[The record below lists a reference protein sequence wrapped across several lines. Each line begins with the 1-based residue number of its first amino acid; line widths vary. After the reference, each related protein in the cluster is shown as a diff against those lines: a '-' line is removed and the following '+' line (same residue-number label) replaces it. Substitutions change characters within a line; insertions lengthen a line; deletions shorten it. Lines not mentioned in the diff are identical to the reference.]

1 MNEETRNE
9 VIEEGNTEV
18 AEVKETKEGIG
29 SKAKS
34 WIKRNGKKIGKG
46 ILITAGLGLAYV
58 LGRNSSTVSEND
70 ADDDTNTDID
80 AVDVE
85 FTETEG
91 E

>member
-1 MNEETRNE
+1 MSKETKNE
-9 VIEEGNTEV
+9 VIEEGTEI
-18 AEVKETKEGIG
+18 AEVEETKEGIG

-58 LGRNSSTVSEND
+58 LGRNSSMVSEND
-70 ADDDTNTDID
+70 TDDDTDID
-80 AVDVE
+80 AIDVE

>member
-1 MNEETRNE
+1 MSKETKNE
-9 VIEEGNTEV
+9 VIEEGTEIV
-18 AEVKETKEGIG
+18 EVEETKEGIG

-58 LGRNSSTVSEND
+58 LGRNSSMVSEND
-70 ADDDTNTDID
+70 TDDDTDID
-80 AVDVE
+80 AIDVE

>member
-1 MNEETRNE
+1 MSKETKNE
-9 VIEEGNTEV
+9 VIEEGTKI
-18 AEVKETKEGIG
+18 AEVEETKEGIG

-58 LGRNSSTVSEND
+58 LGRNSSMVSEND
-70 ADDDTNTDID
+70 TDDDTDID
-80 AVDVE
+80 AIDVE

>member
-1 MNEETRNE
+1 MSKETKNE
-9 VIEEGNTEV
+9 VIEEGTEIV
-18 AEVKETKEGIG
+18 EVEETKEGIG

-58 LGRNSSTVSEND
+58 LGRNSSMVSEND
-70 ADDDTNTDID
+70 TDDDTDID
-80 AVDVE
+80 AIDVE
-85 FTETEG
+85 FTETEN

>member
-1 MNEETRNE
+1 MSKETKNE
-9 VIEEGNTEV
+9 VIEEGTEI
-18 AEVKETKEGIG
+18 AEVEETKEGIG

-58 LGRNSSTVSEND
+58 LGRNSSMVSEND
-70 ADDDTNTDID
+70 TDDDTDID

>member
-1 MNEETRNE
+1 MSKETKNE
-9 VIEEGNTEV
+9 VIEEGTEI
-18 AEVKETKEGIG
+18 AEVEETKEGIG
-29 SKAKS
+29 SKPKS

-58 LGRNSSTVSEND
+58 LGRNSSMVSEND
-70 ADDDTNTDID
+70 TDDDTDID
-80 AVDVE
+80 AIDVE